1 MNKTPNSLRKH
12 IGIFGDTNSGKSA
25 LFNHIINQELA
36 LVSDKE
42 GTTTDP
48 VKKAMELIGF
58 GPVVFI
64 DTAGTS
70 DNTEL
75 GFLRNKKTME
85 VLGQVDLA
93 LLVCDIKSFS
103 EKAFV
108 ELKNKLKENN
118 TDYIIVITKSDLLDE
133 AEINKANSLFENPIF
148 VSVNSEE
155 TVDKL
160 KSIIIE
166 RLKKTE
172 KEPGLLDGLAKKNDN
187 IVLVIPTDSEAPEG
201 RLILPQVQTIRACL
215 DVGAFCHIANEE
227 NLSDLLKTVKA
238 DLVIT
243 DSQAFKRVNEIVA
256 NDIDLTSFSMLLA
269 RQKGEFRLLFKG
281 AEAIDALCD
290 GDFVLISE
298 VCTHNTSHED
308 IAKVKIPMLLKKKT
322 GKSLNFEF
330 SSGFSFPE
338 DLSKY
343 SLIIHCGGCMI
354 TKKAM
359 CQRIKLVKEANVPV
373 TNFGVA
379 LSYLTGAYQRQEF
392 LFEKE

>member
-1 MNKTPNSLRKH
+1 
-12 IGIFGDTNSGKSA
+12 
-25 LFNHIINQELA
+25 
-36 LVSDKE
+36 
-42 GTTTDP
+42 
-48 VKKAMELIGF
+48 
-58 GPVVFI
+58 
-64 DTAGTS
+64 
-70 DNTEL
+70 
-75 GFLRNKKTME
+75 
-85 VLGQVDLA
+85 
-93 LLVCDIKSFS
+93 
-103 EKAFV
+103 
-108 ELKNKLKENN
+108 
-118 TDYIIVITKSDLLDE
+118 
-133 AEINKANSLFENPIF
+133 
-148 VSVNSEE
+148 
-155 TVDKL
+155 
-160 KSIIIE
+160 
-166 RLKKTE
+166 
-172 KEPGLLDGLAKKNDN
+172 
-187 IVLVIPTDSEAPEG
+187 
-201 RLILPQVQTIRACL
+201 
-215 DVGAFCHIANEE
+215 
-227 NLSDLLKTVKA
+227 
-238 DLVIT
+238 
-243 DSQAFKRVNEIVA
+243 
-256 NDIDLTSFSMLLA
+256 MLLA

-290 GDFVLISE
+290 GDYVLISE

>member
-25 LFNHIINQELA
+25 LFNRIINQELA

-75 GFLRNKKTME
+75 GSLRNKKTME

-93 LLVCDIKSFS
+93 LLVCDIKGFS
-103 EKAFV
+103 EEAFW
-108 ELKNKLKENN
+108 EIKNKLKENN
-118 TDYIIVITKSDLLDE
+118 TDYIIVITKYDLLDKE
-133 AEINKANSLFENPIF
+133 DIEKANSLFENPVF

-172 KEPGLLDGLAKKNDN
+172 KEPGLLDGLAQKNDN
-187 IVLVIPTDSEAPEG
+187 IILVIPTDSEAPEG

-227 NLSDLLKTVKA
+227 NLSDLLKTIKA

-290 GDFVLISE
+290 GDYVLISE